1 MKLQTKSNIT
11 ASVGTVLFMVA
22 VFLILWLIYFEV
34 PQEEEDEGVMV
45 SFGEVMEQGGGIPD
59 APQYMPSEAAEAAS
73 APSAPSR
80 EPLLT
85 QEDESAAEAA
95 RVEKERQ
102 QKIEADR
109 LAKERAEAERKAAEQ
124 RKKDA
129 AVAKAQQMGAL
140 FGQTSSSEGANGQPG
155 DKGKAINGNPLGH
168 GSSGGN
174 TWSLNGRS
182 LIGSLPQ
189 PSTDFNQEGK
199 VVVFIT
205 VDKNGNVVS
214 ARAGQGT
221 TISDEATRQIAVKA
235 AFKAKFNM
243 VDHPNAVMG
252 TITYYFKFK

>member
-11 ASVGTVLFMVA
+11 ASVGTILFMVA

-34 PQEEEDEGVMV
+34 PVEEEDEGVMV
-45 SFGEVMEQGGGIPD
+45 SFGEVIEQGGGMPD
-59 APQYMPSEAAEAAS
+59 APHYMPSEPAN
-73 APSAPSR
+73 APSAPAASSQ

-85 QEDESAAEAA
+85 QEDESVAEAA
-95 RVEKERQ
+95 RIEKERQ
-102 QKIEADR
+102 QKLEAER
-109 LAKERAEAERKAAEQ
+109 LAKEKAEAERQAAEQ

-140 FGQTSSSEGANGQPG
+140 FGQTTSSEGANGQPG
-155 DKGKAINGNPLGH
+155 NSGKAINGNPLGH

-182 LIGSLPQ
+182 LIGHLPQ

-221 TISDEATRQIAVKA
+221 TISDEVTRQIAVKA

>member
-34 PQEEEDEGVMV
+34 PQEDEDEGVMV
-45 SFGEVMEQGGGIPD
+45 SFGEVMEEGGGMPD

-73 APSAPSR
+73 TPSAPSQ

-109 LAKERAEAERKAAEQ
+109 LAKERAEAERQAAEQ

-129 AVAKAQQMGAL
+129 AIANADKWKNA
-140 FGQTSSSEGANGQPG
+140 FGNTSSAEGANGQPG
-155 DKGKAINGNPLGH
+155 DNGSIISVSFTPLSVGAIHENPLVLH
-168 GSSGGN
+168 
-174 TWSLNGRS
+174 L
-182 LIGSLPQ
+182 
-189 PSTDFNQEGK
+189 QE
-199 VVVFIT
+199 
-205 VDKNGNVVS
+205 
-214 ARAGQGT
+214 
-221 TISDEATRQIAVKA
+221 
-235 AFKAKFNM
+235 
-243 VDHPNAVMG
+243 
-252 TITYYFKFK
+252 